1 MFSNFFIN
9 RPRFAMVISC
19 VLVLAGAIAGFNLP
33 VKQYPDVAPPTV
45 HVIASYP
52 GADAATIAN
61 TVAAP
66 LEEAMNGVDDMI
78 YMDSTSSNSGTY
90 NLTVTF
96 RTGSDPDM
104 ALVNVQNRLQQVTP
118 LLPAEVTQRGLTVL
132 KSFSDT
138 LGFLAL
144 SSPEG
149 TRDPL
154 FLLDYAYN
162 NVSNFLRRVPGI
174 GDVQVFGA
182 RYSIRVWLD
191 PDRLAALGL
200 GTSDVA
206 SAISNQNRQA
216 SLGSIGAGL
225 GGTASGNQ
233 IVYPLAARGRLSN
246 VRDFEE
252 IVIRTTEQGG
262 VVKLK
267 DVARIELGSESY
279 SMSAMMNGSPVAM
292 MLLSQAADANALDV
306 MNGVRAALAELTP
319 SLPDDVEFVIGYDTT
334 DYVRETIA
342 EIIMTL
348 ALTFTLVVFVCY
360 LFLQDWRVTLVP
372 VAAIPV
378 SLIST
383 FIGLSVLGFSINI
396 LTLFGLVLVIGTVV
410 DDAIIVVERVMF
422 VMERDGSNARDATV
436 QAMRD
441 VTGPMTATTLVFLA
455 IFVPVTFMR
464 SITGVIYRQFAV
476 TISFSVVFSLV
487 VALTLSPAMCAH
499 MLNGVKPKKRGPLA
513 WFNKFM
519 TFSTNGYVAGAMWI
533 ARKAVVT
540 TALFI
545 AVASSSYFIYRGTP
559 TEFIPEEDQG
569 GIFAMIQLPEG
580 ASQNRTRS
588 VMNKLIPQAVSIPGV
603 QAVMSIEG
611 FSLAG
616 DSGENVGT
624 TVLALD
630 TWSLREDPGKSQ
642 NAIAEKA
649 RAIASGIPE
658 AQINVVVPPAIS
670 GLGMGGGL
678 DVKLQSRL
686 DNDPVK
692 LAQVMNQF
700 IGRIF
705 QEPEFRFAFSS
716 YTASTPHLFLDV
728 DREKAEMMGI
738 PVSNIFST
746 LQTYFGTAYINDINI
761 GSQVNK
767 VILQSDWMFRE
778 SMESLDNIYIKGASG
793 ARVPLQSFVTPK
805 RTLEPRSI
813 ARYNLYPTASITV
826 GMNQGYSTG
835 RGMEKL
841 TQMASELPEGYVIE
855 WSGMTYQEQR
865 AGGQTVMMIAI
876 ALIFGYLFLVAQY
889 ESWTVPMGV
898 MLSLPVALLGAL
910 IGLRVMSLSL
920 SIYAQLGILLLVGL
934 AAKNAILI
942 IEFAQEQ
949 HEVHGHS
956 ILEAAAE
963 AGRERFRSVMM
974 TALTCVI
981 GVSPMLAAKGAG
993 AGSRLHV
1000 GSTMFFGMGMA
1011 TVFGIFIIPG
1021 LYVVLQTNRE
1031 RVKRFFGAI
1040 FLSGEKKGAV
1050 LNDTED
1056 EIN

>member
-1 MFSNFFIN
+1 
-9 RPRFAMVISC
+9 MVISC

-45 HVIASYP
+45 RIFASYP

-61 TVAAP
+61 TLAAP

-90 NLTVTF
+90 SLTVTF
-96 RTGSDPDM
+96 RTGANSDM

-118 LLPAEVTQRGLTVL
+118 LLPTEVTQRGLTVL

-144 SSPEG
+144 SSPRG

-162 NVSNFLRRVPGI
+162 NVSNFLKRVPGI

-182 RYSIRVWLD
+182 RYSIRVWLK
-191 PDRLAALGL
+191 PDELASRGL
-200 GTSDVA
+200 STSDIA
-206 SAISNQNRQA
+206 SAISTQNRQA

-225 GGTASGNQ
+225 GDTDSNNQ
-233 IVYPLAARGRLSN
+233 IVYPLATRGRLSN

-252 IVIRTTEQGG
+252 IIVRTTEQGG

-267 DVARIELGSESY
+267 DVARIELGAESY
-279 SMSAMMNGSPVAM
+279 NMSAMMNGSPVAM

-306 MNGVRAALAELTP
+306 MNGVRATLDELTP

-342 EIIMTL
+342 EIMMTL

-360 LFLQDWRVTLVP
+360 IFLQDWRVTLVP
-372 VAAIPV
+372 IAAIPI
-378 SLIST
+378 SLVAT

-422 VMERDGSNARDATV
+422 IMERDGSNARDATV

-455 IFVPVTFMR
+455 IFVPVTFMQG
-464 SITGVIYRQFAV
+464 ITGVIYRQFAV

-499 MLNGVKPKKRGPLA
+499 ILNGVKPKTRGPLA

-519 TFSTNGYVAGAMWI
+519 AFSTRSYVAGAMWI
-533 ARKAVVT
+533 ARKALVTIILFASVV
-540 TALFI
+540 
-545 AVASSSYFIYRGTP
+545 AVSYYLYQKAP
-559 TEFIPEEDQG
+559 TEFIPDEDQG
-569 GIFAMIQLPEG
+569 AIFALVQLPEG
-580 ASQNRTRS
+580 ASQNRTRA
-588 VMNKLIPQAVSIPGV
+588 VIDKIIPQAVVIPGV
-603 QAVMSIEG
+603 NEVMSIEG

-624 TVLALD
+624 VVLALD
-630 TWSLREDPGKSQ
+630 TWSLREDPGRSQ
-642 NAIAEKA
+642 NDIAAKM
-649 RAIASGIPE
+649 RAIAAEIQE
-658 AQINVVVPPAIS
+658 AQINVIVPPAIS
-670 GLGMGGGL
+670 GLGISGGL

-686 DNDPVK
+686 DSDPVK
-692 LAQVMNQF
+692 LAEATNQL
-700 IGRIF
+700 IGGIF
-705 QEPEFRFAFSS
+705 REPEFMFAFSS
-716 YTASTPHLFLDV
+716 YSASTPHLFLDI

-738 PVSNIFST
+738 SVSNIFST

-767 VILQSDWMFRE
+767 VILQSDWMYRDR
-778 SMESLDNIYIKGASG
+778 MESIDNIYVTGPTG
-793 ARVPLQSFVTPK
+793 ARVPLQSFVTLK
-805 RTLEPRSI
+805 KTLDPRSI

-826 GMNQGYSTG
+826 AMNAGYSTG
-835 RGMEKL
+835 QGIEKL

-855 WSGMTYQEQR
+855 WSGMTYQERQ
-865 AGGQTVMMIAI
+865 AAGQTLMIIVI
-876 ALIFGYLFLVAQY
+876 ALAFGYLFLVAQY

-898 MLSLPVALLGAL
+898 MLSLFVALLGAL
-910 IGLRVMSLSL
+910 IGIKVMNLSL

-949 HEVHGHS
+949 HEVYGQP
-956 ILEAAAE
+956 ILDAAAE

-981 GVSPMLAAKGAG
+981 GVSPMLVAKGAG
-993 AGSRLHV
+993 AVSRLHV
-1000 GSTMFFGMGMA
+1000 GSIMFFGMSMA

-1031 RVKRFFGAI
+1031 RVKNFFSSI
-1040 FLSGEKKGAV
+1040 FGGGRKKEIAQ
-1050 LNDTED
+1050 NETEVKID
-1056 EIN
+1056 

>member
-9 RPRFAMVISC
+9 RPRFAMVIAC
-19 VLVLAGAIAGFNLP
+19 VLSLAGAIAGLNLP

-45 HVIASYP
+45 IVFASYP
-52 GADAATIAN
+52 GADAATISN
-61 TVAAP
+61 TLAAP

-78 YMDSTSSNSGTY
+78 YIDSTSSNSGMY
-90 NLTVTF
+90 NLTLTF
-96 RTGSDPDM
+96 KTGSDPDM

-118 LLPAEVTQRGLTVL
+118 LLPTEVTQRGLTVL

-144 SSPEG
+144 SSPKG
-149 TRDPL
+149 TRGPL

-162 NVSNFLRRVPGI
+162 NVSNFLKRVPGM
-174 GDVQVFGA
+174 GDVQIFGA
-182 RYSIRVWLD
+182 PYSIRVWLK
-191 PDRLAALGL
+191 PDELASRGL
-200 GTSDVA
+200 STSDVA
-206 SAISNQNRQA
+206 SAISSQNRQA

-225 GGTASGNQ
+225 GETDSGNPM
-233 IVYPLAARGRLSN
+233 VYPLAARGRLSN
-246 VRDFEE
+246 VRGFEE
-252 IVIRTTEQGG
+252 IIIRTTGQGG

-267 DVARIELGSESY
+267 DVARIELGAESY
-279 SMSAMMNGSPVAM
+279 NMSAMMNGSPVAM

-306 MNGVRAALAELTP
+306 MNGVRAAIAELTP

-334 DYVRETIA
+334 DYVRETIS

-360 LFLQDWRVTLVP
+360 LFLQNWRVTLVP

-378 SLIST
+378 SLIAT

-441 VTGPMTATTLVFLA
+441 VTGPMTATTMVFLA
-455 IFVPVTFMR
+455 IFVPVTFMQ

-499 MLNGVKPKKRGPLA
+499 ILNGVKPKTRGPLS
-513 WFNKFM
+513 WFNKFLA
-519 TFSTNGYVAGAMWI
+519 FSTKSYVAGAMWI
-533 ARKAVVT
+533 ARRTVVT
-540 TALFI
+540 VILFA
-545 AVASSSYFIYRGTP
+545 AVAAASYYIYRGTP

-569 GIFAMIQLPEG
+569 GIFAIIQLPEG
-580 ASQNRTRS
+580 ASQTRTRA
-588 VMNKLIPQAVSIPGV
+588 VMNKMIPQLKAIPGAKEV
-603 QAVMSIEG
+603 ISIEG

-624 TVLALD
+624 VVVALD
-630 TWSLREDPGKSQ
+630 TWSLREDPGRSQ
-642 NAIAEKA
+642 NAIAEYS
-649 RAIASGIPE
+649 RAIAAGIPE

-670 GLGMGGGL
+670 GLGIGGGL

-705 QEPEFRFAFSS
+705 QSPEFRFAFSS
-716 YTASTPHLFLDV
+716 YTASTPHLFLDI

-767 VILQSDWMFRE
+767 VILQSDWMFRDK
-778 SMESLDNIYIKGASG
+778 MESVDNIYVKSSSG
-793 ARVPLQSFVTPK
+793 ARVPLQSFVTLK
-805 RTLEPRSI
+805 KTLEPRSI
-813 ARYNLYPTASITV
+813 TRYNLYPTASITV
-826 GMNQGYSTG
+826 GMNAGYSTG
-835 RGMEKL
+835 QGIEKL
-841 TQMASELPEGYVIE
+841 TRMASELPEGYVIE
-855 WSGMTYQEQR
+855 WSGMTYQERQ
-865 AGGQTVMMIAI
+865 AAGQTTMII
-876 ALIFGYLFLVAQY
+876 VVALVFGYLFLVAQY

-898 MLSLPVALLGAL
+898 MLSLPVALLGSL
-910 IGLRVMSLSL
+910 IGIRIMGLSL

-949 HEVHGHS
+949 REVHGRS

-1011 TVFGIFIIPG
+1011 TVFGIFLIPG
-1021 LYVVLQTNRE
+1021 LYTALQTNRE
-1031 RVKRFFGAI
+1031 RIKSFFAAI
-1040 FLSGEKKGAV
+1040 FWGSGKKETV
-1050 LNDTED
+1050 QNETKD
-1056 EIN
+1056 EID